1 MKITILWSSLSSYSV
16 AFFRELSDAQ
26 HCQLQLIYQS
36 PKSEAPYNQF
46 DLKFCYQAL
55 QDSPSLKGKL
65 DRLVFDFAP
74 ECVLM
79 SSWPFKHFM
88 KLTKKLRKQG
98 VLVISSMDNQW
109 RGTVKQRLGI
119 LLSRWFLKHSIDT
132 FLVAGDRQADFAR
145 KLGYDNVLYGLYAGE
160 VERFISDIP
169 IGERPKYFLFV
180 GRLVH
185 VKGVRNLIK
194 AYKSYR
200 EQSSAP
206 WGLKIAGDGEL
217 RYLLEEVPG
226 VEHLCFVQPDRMPE
240 VMQNASCFVLPSLW
254 EPWGVVIH
262 EAASSGLPII
272 ATYPCGATTTFVR
285 DGVNGY
291 IIPPRSKFLVEAML
305 RISTCDDTELE
316 LMSQKSLVLAKLWT
330 PRKLAAYFVTSV
342 MRWRHEKA

>member
-145 KLGYDNVLYGLYAGE
+145 KLGYDKL
-160 VERFISDIP
+160 ISSRYRAYQSIEIRKRRITKSVGNRKDEYKAQNYDYDPDAKRSLTAPSQEDKNKTKYNSSYPIP
-169 IGERPKYFLFV
+169 G
-180 GRLVH
+180 GRH
-185 VKGVRNLIK
+185 
-194 AYKSYR
+194 
-200 EQSSAP
+200 
-206 WGLKIAGDGEL
+206 W
-217 RYLLEEVPG
+217 
-226 VEHLCFVQPDRMPE
+226 
-240 VMQNASCFVLPSLW
+240 
-254 EPWGVVIH
+254 
-262 EAASSGLPII
+262 II
-272 ATYPCGATTTFVR
+272 Y
-285 DGVNGY
+285 
-291 IIPPRSKFLVEAML
+291 
-305 RISTCDDTELE
+305 
-316 LMSQKSLVLAKLWT
+316 Q
-330 PRKLAAYFVTSV
+330 
-342 MRWRHEKA
+342 